1 LQVSQDTAAV
11 WDDPATE
18 WTVEHYANGDEDNRL
33 QSGSGLLEFARTV
46 EILERYLPPTP
57 ARIADVGAGPG
68 AYSIWL
74 ARLGHQV
81 IARDLMPVHIGQ
93 LRSDARDQG
102 LLIEAEVGDAR
113 ELSVADASVDV
124 VLLFSPLY
132 HLITSAARVQCL
144 REAARVVH
152 LGGIVAAAAISR
164 WAVLL
169 DGVLRLRIGEGDPAF
184 PVLLDQAIGSG
195 VMAPL
200 FPGGFAGYCH
210 RPHELRTEVEQAGL
224 SVVSLES
231 IEGAG
236 AYLPDLE
243 ERWSVPTARDAVL
256 DVARRC
262 ADVPEMLG
270 VGLHLLLIASRSAE

>member
-1 LQVSQDTAAV
+1 M

-46 EILERYLPPTP
+46 EILQRYLPPPP

-81 IARDLMPVHIGQ
+81 IARDLMPVHVER

-102 LLIEAEVGDAR
+102 LLIDAEVGDAR
-113 ELSVADASVDV
+113 ELSVTDGSVDV
-124 VLLFSPLY
+124 VLLFGPLY

-144 REAARVVH
+144 REAARVVRP
-152 LGGIVAAAAISR
+152 GGIVAAAAISR

-184 PVLLDQAIGSG
+184 PLLLDQAIGSG

-200 FPGGFAGYCH
+200 FSGGFAGYCH
-210 RPHELRTEVEQAGL
+210 RPHELRITEVEQAGL

-243 ERWSVPTARDAVL
+243 ERWEVPTARDAVL

-270 VGLHLLLIASRSAE
+270 VGPHLLLIASRSAQ

>member
-1 LQVSQDTAAV
+1 M
-11 WDDPATE
+11 AT
-18 WTVEHYANGDEDNRL
+18 
-33 QSGSGLLEFARTV
+33 RT
-46 EILERYLPPTP
+46 IGYLPPTP

-164 WAVLL
+164 CAVLL

-243 ERWSVPTARDAVL
+243 ERWEVPTARDAVL

>member
-1 LQVSQDTAAV
+1 M
-11 WDDPATE
+11 
-18 WTVEHYANGDEDNRL
+18 
-33 QSGSGLLEFARTV
+33 
-46 EILERYLPPTP
+46 
-57 ARIADVGAGPG
+57 
-68 AYSIWL
+68 L
-74 ARLGHQV
+74 AIR
-81 IARDLMPVHIGQ
+81 
-93 LRSDARDQG
+93 G

-184 PVLLDQAIGSG
+184 PVLLDLAIGSG

-210 RPHELRTEVEQAGL
+210 RPHELPTEVEQAGL

>member
-1 LQVSQDTAAV
+1 M

-18 WTVEHYANGDEDNRL
+18 WTLEHYADGYEHNRL

-46 EILERYLPPTP
+46 EILQRYLPPPP

-74 ARLGHQV
+74 AQLGHQV
-81 IARDLMPVHIGQ
+81 VARDLLPVHVEQ

-113 ELSVADASVDV
+113 ELNVADASVDV
-124 VLLFSPLY
+124 VLLFGPLY
-132 HLITSAARVQCL
+132 HLITPAARVQCL
-144 REAARVVH
+144 REAARVVSPD
-152 LGGIVAAAAISR
+152 GIVAASAISR

-184 PVLLDQAIGSG
+184 PALLDQTIGTG

-210 RPHELRTEVEQAGL
+210 RPQELRTEVEEAGL
-224 SVVSLES
+224 TVVSLES

-243 ERWSVPTARDAVL
+243 ERWNVPSAREAVL

-262 ADVPEMLG
+262 ANVPEMLG
-270 VGLHLLLIASRSAE
+270 VGAHLLLIASRGRG